1 MKQGVTLGDTVVI
14 AWKNAVEAV
23 RAVVAARPFLAKAK
37 RVLLLSV
44 TEGTQDENA
53 EAMADYLTRL
63 GLRVELTQIALGGGV
78 GVVLLEAATANGA
91 LLVMGAY
98 GAVSPW
104 RRRRACGHDGVR
116 RETE

>member
-1 MKQGVTLGDTVVI
+1 M
-14 AWKNAVEAV
+14 
-23 RAVVAARPFLAKAK
+23 AARPFLAKAK

-63 GLRVELTQIALGGGV
+63 GLRVELTKIALGVGGV

-98 GAVSPW
+98 GHW
-104 RRRRACGHDGVR
+104 RW
-116 RETE
+116 REWVFGGATHYVLRNTNVPVLMMH